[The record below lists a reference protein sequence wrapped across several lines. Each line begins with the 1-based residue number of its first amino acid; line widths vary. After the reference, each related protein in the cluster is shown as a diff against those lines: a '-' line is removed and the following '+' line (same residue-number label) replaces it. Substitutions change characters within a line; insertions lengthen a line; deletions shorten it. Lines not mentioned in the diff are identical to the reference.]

1 MKIILMRIN
10 FINNQSELF
19 YLKKLLIILKIVE
32 NKVSKVGWEKNNNKM
47 CKRIIKI
54 IKKGEKSWKF
64 ALLSIAK
71 KKQWEDGC
79 IGGWMVGLKAVLRIA
94 YSNKNKQWRT
104 RQTVHTLN
112 KMQEEDY
119 LIYEY

>member
-1 MKIILMRIN
+1 MAWYLNASHMKIILMRIN

-64 ALLSIAK
+64 A
-71 KKQWEDGC
+71 
-79 IGGWMVGLKAVLRIA
+79 
-94 YSNKNKQWRT
+94 
-104 RQTVHTLN
+104 
-112 KMQEEDY
+112 
-119 LIYEY
+119 